1 MKLHENKEDFQDLIS
16 LTADYLGIPEVFIEK
31 DYWVTYVL
39 YNLAHSQ
46 YKDEVVFKG
55 GTSLSKAYNL
65 IDRFSED
72 VDLVMMNL
80 DGKSLN
86 QKKNLLSKIPKAI
99 ALSPLEYLGNEHPD
113 FRDSLGYKKRVYSY
127 EKLYNTLSSDY
138 GHARPELIL
147 EVNFFFTPFPTHKMQ
162 LKTYILEYIVNKI
175 DEDEQKNIIDTFGLN
190 PFDLN
195 ILCTTRTFFEKLL
208 SLYRGHHKSINILK
222 GRIRHFYDIYMLVM
236 RDDKIKEIVGDQ
248 QKLFDGLN
256 TIINDE
262 KQHEMF
268 CDIEEFLPLHQ
279 SIFAR
284 ELPNIKEELEGT
296 YNNFASMVYRKEDL
310 PNFDDVFAT
319 IEMLNNFIIENKI

>member
-1 MKLHENKEDFQDLIS
+1 MKLHENKTDFQDLIS
-16 LTADYLGIPEVFIEK
+16 LTAEYLGIPEVFIEK

-39 YNLAHSQ
+39 YNLAQSE
-46 YKDEVVFKG
+46 YRDEIVFKG

-72 VDLVMMNL
+72 VDLVMMKI
-80 DGKSLN
+80 DGKSKG
-86 QKKNLLSKIPKAI
+86 QKRSLLSKIPKKI
-99 ALSPLEYLGNEHPD
+99 ATEPLEDLGKEHPD
-113 FRDSLGYKKRVYSY
+113 YRDSYGYKKRIYSY
-127 EKLYNTLSSDY
+127 EKLQKVSSSDY
-138 GHARPELIL
+138 GHARPELIV
-147 EVNFFFTPFPTHKMQ
+147 EVNFFFTPFPTHKMP
-162 LKTYILEYIVNKI
+162 LKTYILDYIVNNI
-175 DEDEQKNIIDTFGLN
+175 DENEQKNIIDTFGLT

-195 ILCTTRTFFEKLL
+195 VLCTTRTFFEKLL

-236 RDDKIKEIVGDQ
+236 RDYKVKEIVGDK
-248 QKLFDGLN
+248 QKLLDGLN
-256 TIINDE
+256 TIIDDE

-284 ELPNIKEELEGT
+284 ELPNIKEELADT

-310 PNFDDVFAT
+310 PNFDDVFST